1 MIDKKILIVDDDK
14 TIVELLKTL
23 IEPIGCQIFIANDG
37 AEAFSV
43 YRREKPHLVILDIM
57 MPKFTGYQ
65 VLHRMK
71 KDESFKPFP
80 KILMLSAKSSPE
92 DIRQAEMFKCDA
104 YLTKPFEPEDL
115 VNKVKELLNLKN
127 YTL

>member
-1 MIDKKILIVDDDK
+1 MNKKILIVDDDK
-14 TIVELLKTL
+14 NIVELLKTL
-23 IEPIGCQIFIANDG
+23 VTPIGCEIFTACDG

-43 YRREKPHLVILDIM
+43 YRREKPQLVILDIM
-57 MPKFTGYQ
+57 MPKFSGYQ

-80 KILMLSAKSSPE
+80 KVLMLSAKSNPE

-115 VNKVKELLNLKN
+115 VKKVKELLDLKN
-127 YTL
+127 YNL